1 MSESFLA
8 EAILGALA
16 PGVALSSGVLLSST
30 LQSRYLA
37 LAQGARELNTEARL
51 HFANHGSALEPR
63 MVSVRGQV
71 EALAKRCEVIR
82 RTVVAVNG
90 GMFGFIVT
98 ILLLFL
104 EGVFPGAMPKF
115 LPLATFGG
123 GLVVLA
129 LACLSAAGEL
139 AISQRT
145 LWEDIRTSFSA
156 VEPPN
161 GHPERMNTTLEG
173 GAITAS
179 SAALASG
186 ALATGAAVGLALG
199 VTAAVMTYHANQPT
213 VPPPLAPL
221 PAQGAPSR

>member
-1 MSESFLA
+1 MAESFLS
-8 EAILGALA
+8 EAIMGALA
-16 PGVALSSGVLLSST
+16 PGVALSSGVLFSST
-30 LQSRYLA
+30 LQARYLA
-37 LAQGARELNTEARL
+37 LAQGARELNAEARQHVL
-51 HFANHGSALEPR
+51 EHGPELDLR
-63 MVSVRGQV
+63 MRSVRRQV

-104 EGVFPGAMPKF
+104 EGVFPGVMPKS

-129 LACLSAAGEL
+129 IACLSTAGEL

-145 LWEDIRTSFSA
+145 LWEDIRTSFDGSEGGA
-156 VEPPN
+156 PQPSREV
-161 GHPERMNTTLEG
+161 GVLEG

-186 ALATGAAVGLALG
+186 ALATGAAVGLGLG
-199 VTAAVMTYHANQPT
+199 VGAAILAYHANQPT
-213 VPPPLAPL
+213 MPPPLAPVPL
-221 PAQGAPSR
+221 TGEGR